1 MNVKLTPQQKIKLLN
16 AEDIFSI
23 MQKILLRENK
33 IDRDKEH
40 FWIIGLASSD
50 RLLFVELVSL
60 GSATETVIEPMKVF
74 RVAVMRDA
82 AKAVLV
88 RNHPTLELESSMQER
103 DVCDRLIQVGR
114 ILNVP
119 VVDHLVITPH
129 TYQSFEAI
137 GLFAPLTESLKWVP
151 GFEVAE
157 KMAEEA
163 HKIRTEEAKLRA
175 AALKLAKMEMKAA
188 LKRADEKK
196 QEAVQKKAQ
205 ELVIEALEAKYDVS
219 PPTRVKRT
227 VKNTTDLARLTDIHR
242 VAIRSISLIDFAN
255 WLEQTS

>member
-16 AEDIFSI
+16 AEDIFSV
-23 MQKILLRENK
+23 MQRILLRENK

-40 FWIIGLASSD
+40 FWIIGLASND

-74 RVAVMRDA
+74 RMAVMRNT

-129 TYQSFEAI
+129 TYQRFEAI

-151 GFEVAE
+151 GFEGV
-157 KMAEEA
+157 
-163 HKIRTEEAKLRA
+163 LSGN
-175 AALKLAKMEMKAA
+175 
-188 LKRADEKK
+188 
-196 QEAVQKKAQ
+196 AQ
-205 ELVIEALEAKYDVS
+205 
-219 PPTRVKRT
+219 
-227 VKNTTDLARLTDIHR
+227 
-242 VAIRSISLIDFAN
+242 
-255 WLEQTS
+255 